1 MAYLL
6 IKTITAA
13 SQIEKHDWKFC
24 IFNVKINILNFT
36 KGCFI
41 MQMKK
46 EVSVQKIKKEAEE
59 LFRGG
64 FFCSEA
70 VVSSI
75 RDNFELDVPDL
86 VIAMASGFPVGIGR
100 SKCVCGAVSGGVMSL
115 GLFFGRTRQGDPK
128 VEKNLLLANELHD
141 YFKTAN
147 GKNSLCCRVLTKEF
161 DMASGEH
168 KEQCIAFTGLVAE
181 KVAQIV
187 IREFDLVNIDE
198 LVTAG

>member
-1 MAYLL
+1 M

-13 SQIEKHDWKFC
+13 AQIEKHDWKFC
-24 IFNVKINILNFT
+24 MPYVKINITNFT
-36 KGCFI
+36 KGRLI
-41 MQMKK
+41 MEMKK

-75 RDNFELDVPDL
+75 RDNFELDVPDT

-100 SKCVCGAVSGGVMSL
+100 SKCVCGAVTGGVMCL
-115 GLFFGRTRQGDPK
+115 GLFFGRTKQGDPK

-141 YFKTAN
+141 YFKAAN

-161 DMASGEH
+161 DMARGEH
-168 KEQCIAFTGLVAE
+168 KEQCIAFTGMVAE
-181 KVAQIV
+181 KVAQII
-187 IREFDLVNIDE
+187 IREFDLVNVDV
-198 LVTAG
+198 LV

>member
-1 MAYLL
+1 MSVYRQS
-6 IKTITAA
+6 K
-13 SQIEKHDWKFC
+13 K
-24 IFNVKINILNFT
+24 
-36 KGCFI
+36 
-41 MQMKK
+41 MQRNY
-46 EVSVQKIKKEAEE
+46 S
-59 LFRGG
+59 RGG

-75 RDNFELDVPDL
+75 RDNFELYVPDM
-86 VIAMASGFPVGIGR
+86 VIAMASGFPVGFGR
-100 SKCVCGAVSGGVMSL
+100 SKCVCGALSGGVMSL

-147 GKNSLCCRVLTKEF
+147 GKNSLCYRVLTKEF
-161 DMASGEH
+161 DMASGEN

-181 KVAQIV
+181 KVAQIIV
-187 IREFDLVNIDE
+187 REFELVNIDQ

>member
-1 MAYLL
+1 M

-13 SQIEKHDWKFC
+13 VPIEKHNWKFYV
-24 IFNVKINILNFT
+24 FNVKINVLNFT

-41 MQMKK
+41 MEMKK
-46 EVSVQKIKKEAEE
+46 EVSVQKIKKDAEE

-75 RDNFELDVPDL
+75 RDNFELDVPDM

-181 KVAQIV
+181 KVAQIIV
-187 IREFDLVNIDE
+187 REFELVNIDE

>member
-1 MAYLL
+1 M
-6 IKTITAA
+6 IKTITATVP
-13 SQIEKHDWKFC
+13 IEKHNWKFYV
-24 IFNVKINILNFT
+24 FNVKINVLNFT

-41 MQMKK
+41 MEMKK
-46 EVSVQKIKKEAEE
+46 EVSVQKIKKDAEE

-75 RDNFELDVPDL
+75 RDNFELDVPDM

-115 GLFFGRTRQGDPK
+115 GLFFGRTKQGDPK

-147 GKNSLCCRVLTKEF
+147 GKNSLCCRVLTREF

-181 KVAQIV
+181 KVAQIIV
-187 IREFDLVNIDE
+187 REFELVNIDE